1 MNNELQIEIDRIIQ
15 LNKLMGREVGNKDQ
29 IFLQAQLLVEEGIVE
44 LSDAIYRNDRMALR
58 DAVADAFVVA
68 VGGCYLT
75 ECETECS
82 ETIRVSDYL
91 LYSSITSILA
101 AESRP
106 DASVPTWTDCAWA
119 VNGFSLLK
127 EINLAADLKAVND
140 SNLSKFCKTEQEVI
154 DTINKYMLNHDLD
167 CEDKETGDPEYPYAV
182 FSTENK
188 GNFKA
193 GKLLKSIN
201 YKEPVFL
208 PEAES

>member
-44 LSDAIYRNDRMALR
+44 LSDAIYRNDRTALR

-75 ECETECS
+75 NSLDIEIGEM
-82 ETIRVSDYL
+82 RVLDFEVIQRIAL
-91 LYSSITSILA
+91 LVSCVSADEEIDGDFPA
-101 AESRP
+101 
-106 DASVPTWTDCAWA
+106 CAYNL
-119 VNGFSLLK
+119 NGFSIVK
-127 EINLAADLKAVND
+127 NINLAADLKAVND